1 MASTIEKKEHS
12 QVVISLEAGIEEW
25 KAALKQ
31 AYNKNKGRFQVP
43 GFRKGKVPFQLV
55 CQYYGE
61 GVLYDDAM
69 NEIAN
74 KQYPEA
80 VKEHDLK
87 VVSRPEMDV
96 TGLDENGLKYTISV
110 YVKPEFELGKY
121 EGVEVPYKDIEVTD
135 KDVEDEL
142 ERMAKRNSSLEEV
155 TDRPAAEGDTV
166 TIDYEGFKDGVAFE
180 GGKGE
185 GYNLKLGSHSFIPGF
200 EEQVAG
206 HSEGDEFTIE
216 VKFPEDY
223 HSEDLK
229 GADATFNVKIHA
241 IKTEVV
247 PAIDDEFAK
256 DVSEFDTLADLK
268 ADIRKNKEE
277 KAAKDNKAAFE
288 NETVRA
294 VCDNCE
300 IDIPQSMIDNEVEQM
315 AQDQNARMS
324 SQGIE
329 LSMYLQYLGQTM
341 EEFKKSLE
349 PMARVRVKSSLV
361 IEKITEKLNP
371 EVSDADYEEELK
383 TIADSYKIDIEKV
396 KESVGE
402 DASFIK
408 DSIRARKTVEYLA
421 SKAKKVEPKEP
432 VAEEAAEEK
441 KPAKKTAA
449 KKTAKADDAAEEKPA
464 KKTAAKKTAKAD
476 DAADEKP
483 AKKTAAKKT
492 AKADDVAEGEEKP
505 KKTKAKKAKADEE

>member
-80 VKEHDLK
+80 VKEHELK

-96 TGLDENGLKYTISV
+96 TALDENGLKYTISV
-110 YVKPEFELGKY
+110 YVKPEFELGQY

-135 KDVEDEL
+135 EDVAEEL
-142 ERMAKRNSSLEEV
+142 DRMAKRNSSLEEV
-155 TDRPAAEGDTV
+155 SDRPAAEGDTV

-200 EEQVAG
+200 EDQVAG
-206 HSEGDEFTIE
+206 HSEGEEFTIE

-241 IKTEVV
+241 IKTEVI
-247 PAIDDEFAK
+247 PELDDEFAK
-256 DVSEFDTLADLK
+256 DVSEFDTLDELK

-300 IDIPQSMIDNEVEQM
+300 IDIPQSMIDSEVEQM

-329 LSMYLQYLGQTM
+329 LSMYLQYLGQSI

-396 KESVGE
+396 KESIGD

-432 VAEEAAEEK
+432 VAEEEK
-441 KPAKKTAA
+441 KPAKKAAA

-464 KKTAAKKTAKAD
+464 KKTASKKAADDGEAKETKAKKA
-476 DAADEKP
+476 P
-483 AKKTAAKKT
+483 AKKAAK
-492 AKADDVAEGEEKP
+492 AEEAPAEGEEKP
-505 KKTKAKKAKADEE
+505 KKTRAKKAKADEE

>member
-121 EGVEVPYKDIEVTD
+121 EGVEVPYKDLEVTD

-142 ERMAKRNSSLEEV
+142 DRMAKRNSSLEEI

-206 HSEGDEFTIE
+206 HSEGEEFTIE

-256 DVSEFDTLADLK
+256 DVSEFDTLAELK

-277 KAAKDNKAAFE
+277 KVAKDNKAAFE

-329 LSMYLQYLGQTM
+329 LSMYLQYLGQSM

-383 TIADSYKIDIEKV
+383 TIADSYKIDVEKV
-396 KESVGE
+396 KESIGE

-432 VAEEAAEEK
+432 VAEEAEEK
-441 KPAKKTAA
+441 KPAKKAAA

-464 KKTAAKKTAKAD
+464 KKTASKKAAEEGEAKETKAKKA
-476 DAADEKP
+476 P
-483 AKKTAAKKT
+483 AKKAAK
-492 AKADDVAEGEEKP
+492 AEEAAEGEEKP
-505 KKTKAKKAKADEE
+505 KKTRAKKAKADEE